1 MAHLLKSKSLI
12 WNIRGPIL
20 ILVVAFI
27 QHQFTSKLKS
37 GVESSRLVVRKSLYC
52 YEFNELAYHQLNV
65 LNFTTYS
72 EAWLNFIINCRQGKN
87 ITNYDLVIGGVA
99 NDKVFNTIEL
109 YFAEL
114 INKIEAI
121 KSLQYEKPNLQFA
134 FRTNEAIAFL
144 RFKGSIELRE
154 QIPFY
159 CKKSMPV

>member
-1 MAHLLKSKSLI
+1 M
-12 WNIRGPIL
+12 
-20 ILVVAFI
+20 
-27 QHQFTSKLKS
+27 
-37 GVESSRLVVRKSLYC
+37 YC

-87 ITNYDLVIGGVA
+87 TTNYDLVIGGVA

-109 YFAEL
+109 YIAKL

-134 FRTNEAIAFL
+134 FRTKEAIAFL
-144 RFKGSIELRE
+144 RFKGSIEL
-154 QIPFY
+154 
-159 CKKSMPV
+159 

>member
-1 MAHLLKSKSLI
+1 M
-12 WNIRGPIL
+12 
-20 ILVVAFI
+20 
-27 QHQFTSKLKS
+27 
-37 GVESSRLVVRKSLYC
+37 RKSLYC

-87 ITNYDLVIGGVA
+87 TTNYDLVIGGVA
-99 NDKVFNTIEL
+99 NDKVFNPIEL

-114 INKIEAI
+114 IDKIEAI

-144 RFKGSIELRE
+144 RFKGSIEL
-154 QIPFY
+154 
-159 CKKSMPV
+159 